1 MGWIDSCWIENTSP
15 TPFVLLFLP
24 LGTLGKLF
32 SCHFFIARTVTP
44 LKAECEKKL
53 ASLFVDRFNPKYPTG
68 PIVETVLLLLPPRYT
83 HRVSL
88 FKNTR
93 VKTSQKIDLER
104 VVKTLVPVEYIPI
117 YDGRVSVTDLF
128 FFYDQTF
135 FLFPRK
141 LLQNDSTSRQRRAI
155 GTLATKRLVDVTVDQ
170 TLCQKTSRV
179 HVNVLPTTD

>member
-68 PIVETVLLLLPPRYT
+68 PIVETILFYYRHVST

-104 VVKTLVPVEYIPI
+104 VVKTLVPVEYILI

-128 FFYDQTF
+128 FYDQTF
-135 FLFPRK
+135 FSVPKKVAAEWFNKPAE
-141 LLQNDSTSRQRRAI
+141 TSNRHVGDKTTSWCDGRPN
-155 GTLATKRLVDVTVDQ
+155 TLSKDVQ
-170 TLCQKTSRV
+170 SSC
-179 HVNVLPTTD
+179 

>member
-1 MGWIDSCWIENTSP
+1 MGAVNRWHTAGDGVDRQLLNRKHIPYTVCFAFSP
-15 TPFVLLFLP
+15 P

-68 PIVETVLLLLPPRYT
+68 PIVETILFYYRHVST

-104 VVKTLVPVEYIPI
+104 VVKTLVPVEYILI

-128 FFYDQTF
+128 FYDQTF
-135 FLFPRK
+135 FSVPK
-141 LLQNDSTSRQRRAI
+141 KVA
-155 GTLATKRLVDVTVDQ
+155 AE
-170 TLCQKTSRV
+170 
-179 HVNVLPTTD
+179 